1 MRKAILTISAMIL
14 FLGEV
19 QAAPENI
26 SIMKDEEN
34 VCWNN
39 SVEVQGKVSMAKAC
53 TAHGTV
59 FIKKSNTSLD
69 CNGATID
76 LQGKFDNGVVIDSE
90 GKKIENIT
98 IQNCVF
104 KNSKFKTVY
113 IGWDFP
119 DREKEDEKS
128 RAEIYESTPKKI
140 KLLDLSIENPG
151 SSGIYVDDYVQDVLI
166 DRVKIENSPA
176 MAIYFEHSSKN
187 NILRRSE
194 IINSGWKAKREA
206 VSIDSSSN
214 NLLDSNIFL
223 NNKYGAIFLY
233 RNCGEN
239 LLQDKNQV
247 MRWMPSAGNIIR
259 SNQITGS
266 RVGVWIASRQSTDQ
280 HRIGCGTGYYG
291 DEKYALDDAKNN
303 MVENN
308 RFDSSEIGVIVE
320 DDNNKVIGNQ
330 FKNISKIAIRVGTPM
345 REKYLGKPV
354 IGTVIEQNM
363 NSSNVPAV
371 RYMWG
376 SQENR

>member
-1 MRKAILTISAMIL
+1 MRKAILTISAIL
-14 FLGEV
+14 LWTEV
-19 QAAPENI
+19 QAAPASI
-26 SIMKDEEN
+26 PIMKDEEN
-34 VCWNN
+34 ACWDN
-39 SVEVQGKVSMAKAC
+39 SIEVQGKVSMAKAC
-53 TAHGTV
+53 IAHGTV

-76 LQGKFDNGVVIDSE
+76 LQGKFENGVVINSE
-90 GKKIENIT
+90 GKKLENVT
-98 IQNCVF
+98 VQNCII

-119 DREKEDEKS
+119 DREKEDERS
-128 RAEIYESTPKKI
+128 RAEIYESTPQKI
-140 KLLDLSIENPG
+140 NLVNLSIEDFG
-151 SSGIYVDDYVQDVLI
+151 SSGIYVDDYVQDVVI

-194 IINSGWKAKREA
+194 IVNSGWREKREA

-214 NLLDSNIFL
+214 NLLESNIFM

-233 RNCGEN
+233 RNCGER
-239 LLQDKNQV
+239 LRQDRNQV
-247 MRWMPSAGNIIR
+247 IRWMPSAGNIIR
-259 SNQITGS
+259 SNQISGS
-266 RVGVWIASRQSTDQ
+266 RVGVWIASRQSADQ
-280 HRIGCGTGYYG
+280 HRIGCGIGYYG
-291 DEKYALDDAKNN
+291 DDKYALDDAKNN
-303 MVENN
+303 TIENN
-308 RFDSSEIGVIVE
+308 RFDASEIGVIVE

-363 NSSNVPAV
+363 NSSDAPAV

-376 SQENR
+376 SQGNR